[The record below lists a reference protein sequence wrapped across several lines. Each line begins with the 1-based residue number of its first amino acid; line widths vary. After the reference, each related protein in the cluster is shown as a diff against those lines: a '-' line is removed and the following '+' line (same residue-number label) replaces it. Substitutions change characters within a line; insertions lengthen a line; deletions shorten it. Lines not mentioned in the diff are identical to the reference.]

1 MVILASQND
10 ALERRRDT
18 LRAELASQNE
28 LNPLHRPLS
37 RSPNRQARRRDNPD
51 LRMGPI
57 NASLASQN
65 ELNQGAF
72 DALDPRMDSNNAGLA
87 SQNES
92 NQRGLLRAR
101 LNAEWASQNES
112 NQGGLLRAGSRALH
126 ALNTP
131 LPRLPNQ
138 AEVDWLTTPF
148 DGSGTSF
155 VFDRTGQASQAE
167 FRTREAPA
175 RSRDTPAR
183 SRDALLSRSS
193 QRREAPARTR
203 DIQLSRSQGSHRREA
218 RIIPASAGEAPIIP
232 AASQRE
238 ARRRSLMPSQSEIQS
253 AREAR
258 TITASAVEAPI
269 MGPIMNPIIP
279 DSARKAPIMGPIM
292 GPLIPGSARET
303 RTIPASVSNP
313 WPRLPEIQSGVPLAE
328 TSSDRFRRLLSR
340 AMETHEREAPRT
352 ENHRSDTRTFHVS
365 IPNSELA
372 SQNQTMNLTS
382 QQAGQAGHFQVSV
395 PRVREAFRR
404 DTNAPDVDQFN
415 AILTQLSAERDL
427 QNV

>member
-1 MVILASQND
+1 MNPSNNHPLSDNQTARRREDHDLRMVILASQND
-10 ALERRRDT
+10 ALERRRET

-37 RSPNRQARRRDNPD
+37 RSPNRQACRRDDPD
-51 LRMGPI
+51 LRTGPI
-57 NASLASQN
+57 IAGLASQN

-72 DALDPRMDSNNAGLA
+72 DALDPRMDSNNARLA

-92 NQRGLLRAR
+92 NQGGLLCAR

-112 NQGGLLRAGSRALH
+112 NQGGLLRAGSRVPH

-258 TITASAVEAPI
+258 TIPDRDGSRTSYVLSGQASA
-269 MGPIMNPIIP
+269 
-279 DSARKAPIMGPIM
+279 SAGEAPIMGPIM
-292 GPLIPGSARET
+292 GPIIPGSAREAPTRGPIMGPIIPGSARET

-340 AMETHEREAPRT
+340 AMETHEREAPHT
-352 ENHRSDTRTFHVS
+352 T
-365 IPNSELA
+365 
-372 SQNQTMNLTS
+372 
-382 QQAGQAGHFQVSV
+382 
-395 PRVREAFRR
+395 
-404 DTNAPDVDQFN
+404 
-415 AILTQLSAERDL
+415 
-427 QNV
+427 

>member
-18 LRAELASQNE
+18 PRAELASQNE

-92 NQRGLLRAR
+92 NQRGLLRAC

-112 NQGGLLRAGSRALH
+112 NQGGLLRAGSRVPH

-167 FRTREAPA
+167 FRT
-175 RSRDTPAR
+175 
-183 SRDALLSRSS
+183 
-193 QRREAPARTR
+193 REAPARTR

-258 TITASAVEAPI
+258 TIPDRDGSRTSYVLSGQASA
-269 MGPIMNPIIP
+269 
-279 DSARKAPIMGPIM
+279 SAGEAPIMGPIM
-292 GPLIPGSARET
+292 GPIIPGSAREAPTRGPIMGPIIPGSARET

-415 AILTQLSAERDL
+415 AIFDPIVSRARLTKCVSRTSR
-427 QNV
+427 VS

>member
-1 MVILASQND
+1 
-10 ALERRRDT
+10 
-18 LRAELASQNE
+18 
-28 LNPLHRPLS
+28 
-37 RSPNRQARRRDNPD
+37 
-51 LRMGPI
+51 
-57 NASLASQN
+57 
-65 ELNQGAF
+65 
-72 DALDPRMDSNNAGLA
+72 
-87 SQNES
+87 
-92 NQRGLLRAR
+92 
-101 LNAEWASQNES
+101 
-112 NQGGLLRAGSRALH
+112 
-126 ALNTP
+126 
-131 LPRLPNQ
+131 
-138 AEVDWLTTPF
+138 
-148 DGSGTSF
+148 
-155 VFDRTGQASQAE
+155 
-167 FRTREAPA
+167 
-175 RSRDTPAR
+175 
-183 SRDALLSRSS
+183 
-193 QRREAPARTR
+193 
-203 DIQLSRSQGSHRREA
+203 
-218 RIIPASAGEAPIIP
+218 
-232 AASQRE
+232 
-238 ARRRSLMPSQSEIQS
+238 
-253 AREAR
+253 
-258 TITASAVEAPI
+258 
-269 MGPIMNPIIP
+269 
-279 DSARKAPIMGPIM
+279 MGPIM